1 MIEASLYVLD
11 GKLCFVAELAVNF
24 FNVFLFLEFAAIAV
38 VDLFVGDLL
47 QSVAGQVET
56 GVAAVAV
63 QDLVGVVVETAEAD
77 LAVGFEEL
85 FGGGCVFALG
95 WFDRP
100 LAFHE
105 LLELL
110 VGFVCIAVFEVFE
123 YGGPHEVVSDS
134 EYFFLGGEVGL
145 LIVLLD

>member
-11 GKLCFVAELAVNF
+11 GELCFVAELAVNF
-24 FNVFLFLEFAAIAV
+24 FDVFLFLEFAAIAV

-85 FGGGCVFALG
+85 F
-95 WFDRP
+95 
-100 LAFHE
+100 
-105 LLELL
+105 
-110 VGFVCIAVFEVFE
+110 
-123 YGGPHEVVSDS
+123 
-134 EYFFLGGEVGL
+134 
-145 LIVLLD
+145 